1 MSQPLFDA
9 FESFGTKQWKQLIQ
23 YDLKGLSYEDLLYT
37 CPEEITLKP
46 FYNQEDLPEK
56 ASEIMVANSWQIG
69 HDIYVQHE
77 SVANRVAVKMLNEG
91 VNIIRFTLARAQTN
105 WSMLL
110 KDIHSDTHLIIETPK
125 LDITETW
132 DTLQKMEFKQVV
144 FNNDC
149 ITQLIQEGNWYQN
162 TAKDFKT
169 WLNNFKCLNYFT
181 VDFRPYQN
189 AGGHIIQQLAYGLCH
204 ALEYANRLESDKSY
218 EVYFKVAVG
227 SHYFLEIAKI
237 RALRILWSELAK
249 KFQLNPDCKIIAEP
263 SKRNKTIFDYN
274 NNLLRSTTECMSA
287 AIGGADVI
295 FNTPYDAHFKKSNEF
310 SSRLSKNQLLILKHE
325 GYLDKVSNPADGSYY
340 IESLT
345 KQIAEKALRL
355 IKDIEA
361 NDGLLKMFFEGTIQ
375 RKIKEQANKELQKFK
390 DKNITLTGVNI
401 YEDETQSMKSNMELY
416 PFIKTKPRKT
426 LIEPLM
432 QKRLAEEWEQ
442 NRLKH
447 E

>member
-1 MSQPLFDA
+1 MSQPLLDA

-162 TAKDFKT
+162 TAEDFKT
-169 WLNNFKCLNYFT
+169 WLNNTKYLNYFT

-189 AGGHIIQQLAYGLCH
+189 AGGHIIQQLAMVCVM
-204 ALEYANRLESDKSY
+204 RLNMPID
-218 EVYFKVAVG
+218 
-227 SHYFLEIAKI
+227 LNLINPM
-237 RALRILWSELAK
+237 
-249 KFQLNPDCKIIAEP
+249 KF
-263 SKRNKTIFDYN
+263 
-274 NNLLRSTTECMSA
+274 
-287 AIGGADVI
+287 
-295 FNTPYDAHFKKSNEF
+295 
-310 SSRLSKNQLLILKHE
+310 ILK
-325 GYLDKVSNPADGSYY
+325 
-340 IESLT
+340 
-345 KQIAEKALRL
+345 
-355 IKDIEA
+355 
-361 NDGLLKMFFEGTIQ
+361 
-375 RKIKEQANKELQKFK
+375 
-390 DKNITLTGVNI
+390 
-401 YEDETQSMKSNMELY
+401 
-416 PFIKTKPRKT
+416 
-426 LIEPLM
+426 
-432 QKRLAEEWEQ
+432 
-442 NRLKH
+442 
-447 E
+447 